1 MDSRKDMDE
10 DIDNNNNIAHMSIV
24 NTLRSS
30 NTSNEYFSKQ
40 YTIDKMQLKKLIHGA
55 EDEIKTNM
63 EEEVFDI
70 KIELGIF
77 RPQGLFAVFK

>member
-10 DIDNNNNIAHMSIV
+10 DIDNSASFAHMSIM
-24 NTLRSS
+24 NSLRS
-30 NTSNEYFSKQ
+30 TSTANYFFSEKHP
-40 YTIDKMQLKKLIHGA
+40 IDKMQLRKLIHGA

>member
-1 MDSRKDMDE
+1 
-10 DIDNNNNIAHMSIV
+10 
-24 NTLRSS
+24 
-30 NTSNEYFSKQ
+30 
-40 YTIDKMQLKKLIHGA
+40 MQLKKIIHGA

-77 RPQGLFAVFK
+77 KPQGLFSVFKYLAKKNYNFAKSFEKINENFHCVWL

>member
-1 MDSRKDMDE
+1 
-10 DIDNNNNIAHMSIV
+10 
-24 NTLRSS
+24 
-30 NTSNEYFSKQ
+30 
-40 YTIDKMQLKKLIHGA
+40 MQLKKIIHGT

-77 RPQGLFAVFK
+77 KPQGLFSVFK